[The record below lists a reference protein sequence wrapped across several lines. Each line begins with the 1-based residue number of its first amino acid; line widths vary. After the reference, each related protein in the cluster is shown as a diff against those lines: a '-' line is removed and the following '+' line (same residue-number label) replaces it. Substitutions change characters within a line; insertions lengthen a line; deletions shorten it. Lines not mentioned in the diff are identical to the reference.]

1 MKTFRL
7 LLLVGLVFLAGV
19 AAGVVGTRIAVRH
32 WVHSA
37 ILRPQMVQ
45 MDIERRLKWRLQLDA
60 NQQAQVHQIL
70 TDAHGQLRELRQEY
84 RPQVA
89 EVVSNAD
96 AKISALLTPAQ
107 RERFEKM
114 KERNRAILRPIEP
127 GR

>member
-19 AAGVVGTRIAVRH
+19 VAGVVGTRIAVRH
-32 WVHSA
+32 WMHLA
-37 ILRPQMVQ
+37 IRRPQMVQ
-45 MDIERRLKWRLQLDA
+45 SLIESRLKWRLQLDA

-70 TDAHGQLRELRQEY
+70 SEAHSQMNALRQEY
-84 RPQVA
+84 HPQAVLI
-89 EVVSNAD
+89 VSNAD

-107 RERFEKM
+107 QKQFEKL
-114 KERNRAILRPIEP
+114 KQRNRALLQPVEP